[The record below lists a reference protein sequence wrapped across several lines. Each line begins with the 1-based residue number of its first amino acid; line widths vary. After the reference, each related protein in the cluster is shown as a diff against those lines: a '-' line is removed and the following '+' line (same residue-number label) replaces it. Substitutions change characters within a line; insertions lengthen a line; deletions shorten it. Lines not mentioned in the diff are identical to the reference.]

1 MSTAGPEIK
10 ALISLIDDPDDRI
23 YSQVRTKLLEFGED
37 IIPTLESE
45 WESNE
50 YGLVFQSRIEVLI
63 HEIQFSSVK
72 DNLVRWIENG
82 AHDLL
87 EGVLIINRFQYPDLD
102 EDRIKKR
109 VHQLKQDVWLELN
122 DNLTAFEQI
131 RVINHILFDV
141 YGFSGNK
148 KNFHSPQNSFLN
160 QVLDTGKGNP
170 LMLSVIYL
178 LVCRPLDLPVYGVN
192 LPNHFVLAYLDTH
205 GITEKRNDGREEVL
219 FYINAFS
226 RGTIFDRKEIE
237 QFLNQ
242 LKLPQNEEYFY
253 PCGNIDIVR
262 RLLLN
267 LISSYEQAGQT
278 DKCEEL
284 KLLIQLLPKNI

>member
-23 YSQVRTKLLEFGED
+23 YSQVRTKLLEFGEE
-37 IIPTLESE
+37 IIPALESE

-50 YGLVFQSRIEVLI
+50 YGLVFQSRIETLI

-82 AHDLL
+82 SHDLL

-109 VHQLKQDVWLELN
+109 IHQLKQDVWLELN

-192 LPNHFVLAYLDTH
+192 L
-205 GITEKRNDGREEVL
+205 
-219 FYINAFS
+219 
-226 RGTIFDRKEIE
+226 
-237 QFLNQ
+237 
-242 LKLPQNEEYFY
+242 
-253 PCGNIDIVR
+253 
-262 RLLLN
+262 
-267 LISSYEQAGQT
+267 
-278 DKCEEL
+278 
-284 KLLIQLLPKNI
+284 